1 LKSRSLIY
9 LLLVT
14 LIALPIVG
22 CDKADSPVAITAAA
36 EIRAAP
42 TAPSDYPAFHNG
54 GPLLGVAALIA
65 PPPMRKRWEFR
76 ADSDPAPP
84 PKPNDASASTV
95 TPAYESAPAIV
106 GGVVYA
112 ADRSGALRA
121 IDIKTGHRLW
131 TYRSDGGFSAG
142 PAVVDGAVY
151 IGDED
156 GVFHAVDAKTGQKR
170 WTFDAGS
177 GIHSSANFYKGKL
190 VFGDDGADI
199 YCLSADGKKLWD
211 AKAGDRVNGSPAI
224 GAAPEGQSPSVFVS
238 GCDSELRSID
248 IDTGKERYARE
259 MGALCP
265 GSPAVLPDRIVIG
278 TDGGK
283 IVCVAAD
290 GKSQLWAFE
299 GVKNQAMV
307 YSSPAVSDG
316 IVVAGARDRIVYAL
330 DLATGAKKW
339 TFSTSGDVDSSPVI
353 SDGRVYI
360 GSKDKHL
367 YVLDLKTGN
376 KLWDFTAS
384 RQITGTPAIAGGVVV
399 VGDTSGSLY
408 CLEPDK

>member
-1 LKSRSLIY
+1 MKFPLAFN
-9 LLLVT
+9 LLFLS
-14 LIALPIVG
+14 AL
-22 CDKADSPVAITAAA
+22 AAA
-36 EIRAAP
+36 PA
-42 TAPSDYPAFHNG
+42 DYPAFHNG
-54 GPLLGVAALIA
+54 GPLLGVAAPIA
-65 PPPMRKRWEFR
+65 PPPMHQRWMFR

-106 GGVVYA
+106 NGIVYA
-112 ADRSGALRA
+112 ADRSARCGA
-121 IDIKTGHRLW
+121 IDIKTGKRLW
-131 TYRSDGGFSAG
+131 TYRSEGGFSAG
-142 PAVVDGAVY
+142 PAVVDGSVY

-156 GVFHAVDAKTGQKR
+156 GIFHAVDAKTGQKR

-224 GAAPEGQSPSVFVS
+224 GAAADGQSPSVFVS
-238 GCDSELRSID
+238 GCDSELRAID

-290 GKSQLWAFE
+290 GKKDLWSFE

-316 IVVAGARDRIVYAL
+316 IVVAGAQRPNHLRPRPRNRRKKVDVPHERRCRLFAGHQRWKSLRGKQRQTPLRARPEDRQQALGFRRQPADHGNRRDRRW
-330 DLATGAKKW
+330 GC
-339 TFSTSGDVDSSPVI
+339 
-353 SDGRVYI
+353 SDRGC
-360 GSKDKHL
+360 GGGT
-367 YVLDLKTGN
+367 VL
-376 KLWDFTAS
+376 
-384 RQITGTPAIAGGVVV
+384 P
-399 VGDTSGSLY
+399 
-408 CLEPDK
+408 